1 MQDGEC
7 AQGGKGGQGEVDDAD
22 LCRAD
27 AFHGLV
33 PAKEGDERG
42 RAAEVEEARDQDQPP
57 REVRPRSPP
66 SPLEDEQR
74 EPAGEPSA
82 LAEIA
87 RQVYAAR

>member
-42 RAAEVEEARDQDQPP
+42 RAAEVEAKGQPVVQKHG
-57 REVRPRSPP
+57 R
-66 SPLEDEQR
+66 
-74 EPAGEPSA
+74 
-82 LAEIA
+82 A
-87 RQVYAAR
+87 RQGKGRVEMDFQGP